1 MGEALKDR
9 VAVITGSG
17 QGMGKAIAVGMA
29 VEGAKVITNNRRA
42 GTEGGDAQTA
52 ADEIN
57 KLGGKATAVF
67 GDAAKWD
74 DAKNLIDTAVNTHGR
89 IDILVN
95 NAGADFPR
103 MMWNMTEE
111 DWDQCLGAVL
121 KTTFNCSRFASA
133 YMREQ
138 RYGRIINN
146 TSSAWLGTVGHV
158 NYGAAKAGVVGLT
171 RATAREVGKYG
182 VTCNCFAATAK
193 TRMTVNPDVEAGMKK
208 RYELGLITKERLDEL
223 LNPPEIET
231 VAPLVIYLA
240 SQKAADIN
248 GHIFDI
254 MGGKLALYSE
264 PAQIKSIFKP
274 EGLWTQEELSD
285 IIPRKLADNLENPS
299 RAEPLKK

>member
-1 MGEALKDR
+1 MGDALKDR
-9 VAVITGSG
+9 VAVVTGSG
-17 QGMGKAIAVGMA
+17 QGMGKAIAMGIA
-29 VEGAKVITNNRRA
+29 AQGAKVITNNRKA
-42 GTEGGDAQTA
+42 GTEGGDAQTVV
-52 ADEIN
+52 DEIV
-57 KLGGKATAVF
+57 KAGGQATAVF

-74 DAKNLIDTAVNTHGR
+74 DAKNLIDTAVNTYGR

-111 DWDQCLGAVL
+111 DWDRCVGAVL
-121 KTTFNCSRFASA
+121 KTAFNCSRFASA

-193 TRMTVNPDVEAGMKK
+193 TRMTVNPGVEAGMKK
-208 RYELGLITKERLDEL
+208 RYEQGLITKERLDEM
-223 LNPPEIET
+223 LNPPEIDT

-240 SQKAADIN
+240 SEKAADIN

-254 MGGKLALYSE
+254 LGGKLALYSE
-264 PAQIKSIFKP
+264 PEQIKSIIKDD
-274 EGLWTQEELSD
+274 GIWTQDELWAK
-285 IIPRKLADNLENPS
+285 IPKTLGDNLDNPAP
-299 RAEPLKK
+299 AEPAK

>member
-1 MGEALKDR
+1 MGDALKDR
-9 VAVITGSG
+9 VAVVTGSG

-29 VEGAKVITNNRRA
+29 AQGAKIITNNRRP
-42 GTEGGDAQTA
+42 GTEGGDAQTV
-52 ADEIN
+52 ADEI
-57 KLGGKATAVF
+57 KKAGGEATAVF
-67 GDAAKWD
+67 GDASKWE
-74 DAKNLIDTAVNTHGR
+74 DAQNLIDTAVSTYGR

-111 DWDQCLGAVL
+111 DWDRCLGAVL
-121 KTTFNCSRFASA
+121 KTAFNCSRFATA
-133 YMREQ
+133 YMRQQ

-208 RYELGLITKERLDEL
+208 RYEQGLITKERLDEL

-240 SQKAADIN
+240 SEKAADIN

-264 PAQIKSIFKP
+264 PAQVKSIFKLK
-274 EGLWTQEELSD
+274 GIWTQAELADIVPKTLSD
-285 IIPRKLADNLENPS
+285 NLDNPAP
-299 RAEPLKK
+299 AEPAKK

>member
-1 MGEALKDR
+1 
-9 VAVITGSG
+9 
-17 QGMGKAIAVGMA
+17 MGKAIAVGMA
-29 VEGAKVITNNRRA
+29 AEGAKIITNNRRA

-52 ADEIN
+52 ADEIK
-57 KLGGKATAVF
+57 KLGGQAIAVF
-67 GDAAKWD
+67 GDAAEWD
-74 DAKNLIDTAVNTHGR
+74 DAKNLIDTAVNTYGR

-111 DWDQCLGAVL
+111 DWDRCLGAVL
-121 KTTFNCSRFASA
+121 KTAFNCSRFASV

-193 TRMTVNPDVEAGMKK
+193 TRMTVNPGVEAGMKK
-208 RYELGLITKERLDEL
+208 RYESGLITKERLDEL

-240 SQKAADIN
+240 SEKAADIN

-264 PAQIKSIFKP
+264 PEQVKSIIKDD
-274 EGLWTQEELSD
+274 GLWTQEDLSAE
-285 IIPRKLADNLENPS
+285 IPKTLASNLDNPAP
-299 RAEPLKK
+299 AEPPK

>member
-1 MGEALKDR
+1 MGDALKDR

-29 VEGAKVITNNRRA
+29 AEGAKIITNNRRQ
-42 GTEGGDAQTA
+42 GTEGGDAQTV
-52 ADEIN
+52 ADEI
-57 KLGGKATAVF
+57 KKAGGEATAVF
-67 GDAAKWD
+67 GDASRWG
-74 DAKNLIDTAVNTHGR
+74 DAQNLIDTAVNTYGR

-111 DWDQCLGAVL
+111 DWDRCLGAVL
-121 KTTFNCSRFASA
+121 KTAFNCSRFATA
-133 YMREQ
+133 YMRQQ

-171 RATAREVGKYG
+171 RATAREAGKYG

-208 RYELGLITKERLDEL
+208 RYEQGLITKERLDEL

-240 SQKAADIN
+240 SEKAADIN

-264 PAQIKSIFKP
+264 PAQVKSIFKL
-274 EGLWTQEELSD
+274 EGLWTQAELAD
-285 IIPRKLADNLENPS
+285 IVPKTLADNLDNPAP
-299 RAEPLKK
+299 AEPS

>member
-1 MGEALKDR
+1 MGDALKDR
-9 VAVITGSG
+9 VAVVTGSG

-29 VEGAKVITNNRRA
+29 AEGAKVITNNRRS
-42 GTEGGDAQTA
+42 GTEGGDAQTVV
-52 ADEIN
+52 DEIK
-57 KLGGKATAVF
+57 KLGGEATAVF

-74 DAKNLIDTAVNTHGR
+74 DAKNLIDTAVNTYGR

-103 MMWNMTEE
+103 MMWNMAEE
-111 DWDQCLGAVL
+111 DWDKCLGAVL
-121 KTTFNCSRFASA
+121 KTAFNCSRFASA

-146 TSSAWLGTVGHV
+146 TSSAWIGTVGHV

-193 TRMTVNPDVEAGMKK
+193 TRMTVNPGVEAGMKK
-208 RYELGLITKERLDEL
+208 RYESGLITKERLDEM

-231 VAPLVIYLA
+231 VAPLVIYLV
-240 SQKAADIN
+240 SEKAADIN

-264 PAQIKSIFKP
+264 PEQIKSIFKLK
-274 EGLWTQEELSD
+274 GLWTQEELSD
-285 IIPRKLADNLENPS
+285 IVPKTLGDNLDNPAP
-299 RAEPLKK
+299 AEPAK

>member
-1 MGEALKDR
+1 MGDALKDR
-9 VAVITGSG
+9 VAVVTGSG
-17 QGMGKAIAVGMA
+17 QGMGKAIAMGMA

-42 GTEGGDAQTA
+42 GTEGGDAQTVV
-52 ADEIN
+52 DEIK
-57 KLGGKATAVF
+57 KLGGEAKAVF

-74 DAKNLIDTAVNTHGR
+74 DAKNLIDTAVNAYGR

-103 MMWNMTEE
+103 MMWNMAEE
-111 DWDQCLGAVL
+111 DWDKCLGAVL
-121 KTTFNCSRFASA
+121 KTAFNCSRFATA

-146 TSSAWLGTVGHV
+146 TSSAWIGTVGHV

-193 TRMTVNPDVEAGMKK
+193 TRMTVNPGVEAGMKK
-208 RYELGLITKERLDEL
+208 RYESGLITKERLDEL

-231 VAPLVIYLA
+231 VAPMVIYLA
-240 SQKAADIN
+240 SEKAADIN

-264 PAQIKSIFKP
+264 PEQVKSIFKLK
-274 EGLWTQEELSD
+274 GLWTQEELSD
-285 IIPRKLADNLENPS
+285 IVPKTLGDNLDNPAP
-299 RAEPLKK
+299 AEPAK